1 MDGMERRTKLRA
13 ARRSALRSLLLL
25 FIWLSSLG
33 VSYLG
38 SPSAASANTLPSIK
52 FLTLPE
58 QITVGSPASFIFT
71 ISGSLPRAKY
81 DVYFAVYNRLLTRS
95 DLQNERG
102 RLPGSYPQAISG
114 SLPLNQGQFPSG
126 NGYSATLQVGGNGSS
141 AIGLPNCSGDCS
153 GNYPIEL
160 RVANVKTGAVL
171 AESVAVIPILFSP
184 PTHPLAVT
192 LVSTF
197 SPNRFS
203 VPTLERL
210 ATFLS
215 SHTSVPMALAISGST
230 LSQISSDVSVPAVKT
245 ALNTI
250 LAWAANSNHALIG
263 SSFSPARLACL
274 NSGKGLGS
282 LTSQLTQSLKI
293 LSAVGSGRA
302 QSQYLLLGPGVNSTV
317 LSRAVR
323 LGYSRLILPSNFL
336 SALGL
341 SLTLTS
347 PVVVAGSGGT
357 AIGADSLFT
366 SELQSVKSPLSLQ
379 NVYAD
384 LAQVYFEAPNY
395 PETRVLLGEV
405 NLNNPSQYA
414 SLGAMLQDLS
424 GSSLVSLTG
433 LPQSFGLP
441 AGQVLT
447 ASEVPE
453 VGQSK
458 GCQYL
463 KTQAFRNVAHQIN
476 DLSSAAP
483 SASVT
488 KSLEEDYLT
497 AQSIELS
504 PTQRAGLLRQ
514 LSSEVGKQLSQ
525 ISVQPGSNFTLTSK
539 KSDIPLTI
547 TSHANYPLSVVVSVN
562 SDKLSFPQGRTR
574 KVLLS
579 KQTSTISF
587 PVAVKSPGS
596 FPLDISV
603 SAPNGSPL
611 TKAVLGV
618 RSATFSLAGLI
629 LTFGALAVFL
639 TWWGRSILRAKS
651 SARSTETDE

>member
-1 MDGMERRTKLRA
+1 MDGMERSTKLRV
-13 ARRSALRSLLLL
+13 ARKSRLLSLLLL
-25 FIWLSSLG
+25 FVWVLSLG
-33 VSYLG
+33 LSYLG
-38 SPSAASANTLPSIK
+38 VPSTASASPQPTIK

-58 QITVGSPASFIFT
+58 QITVGSPTTFIFG
-71 ISGSLPRAKY
+71 ISGSLPRARY
-81 DVYFAVYNRLLTRS
+81 NVYFAVYNRLLTRS

-102 RLPGSYPQAISG
+102 RLPGGYPQAISG
-114 SLPLNQGQFPSG
+114 SLPLSQGNFPVG
-126 NGYSATLQVGGNGSS
+126 KRYSATLQVGGTGST

-160 RVANVKTGAVL
+160 RVANVRTGAVL
-171 AESVAVIPILFSP
+171 AESVAVIPILFSS

-192 LVSTF
+192 LVSTY
-197 SPNRFS
+197 SPSRFS
-203 VPTLERL
+203 VPGLERL

-215 SHTSVPMALAISGST
+215 SHPSVPMALAISGST
-230 LSQISSDVSVPAVKT
+230 LSQISSKMSIPAVKT
-245 ALNTI
+245 ALTSI
-250 LAWAANSNHALIG
+250 LAWAGNSNHALIG

-274 NSGKGLGS
+274 KSGKGLGS

-293 LSAVGSGRA
+293 LSAVGGGRA

-366 SELQSVKSPLSLQ
+366 SELQTLKSPLSLQ
-379 NVYAD
+379 NAYAD

-395 PETRVLLGEV
+395 PETRVLLGEM
-405 NLNNPSQYA
+405 NLNNPSQYV

-424 GSSLVSLTG
+424 SSSLVGLAG
-433 LPQSFGLP
+433 LPQSFALP

-453 VGQSK
+453 AGQSK

-463 KTQAFRNVAHQIN
+463 KTEAFRKVAHQIN

-483 SASVT
+483 SALVT

-497 AQSIELS
+497 AQSIELTS
-504 PTQRAGLLRQ
+504 AQRAGMLRE
-514 LSSEVGKQLSQ
+514 LSSEVGRQLSL

-547 TSHANYPLSVVVSVN
+547 TSHATYPLSVVVSVN
-562 SDKLSFPQGRTR
+562 SDKLTFPQGRTR

-579 KQTSTISF
+579 KETSTISF

-603 SAPNGSPL
+603 SAPDGSPL

-639 TWWGRSILRAKS
+639 TWWGRSILRARAS
-651 SARSTETDE
+651 RSETEE